1 MQHMFDLTYVSLLTI
16 KFMNVHGFYNTCG
29 TTIKLV
35 IAELLLLIELIEAET
50 VCLECRRILIKR
62 ESLHQFT

>member
-1 MQHMFDLTYVSLLTI
+1 MFDLTYVSLLI
-16 KFMNVHGFYNTCG
+16 KLMNTHGLYDTHR